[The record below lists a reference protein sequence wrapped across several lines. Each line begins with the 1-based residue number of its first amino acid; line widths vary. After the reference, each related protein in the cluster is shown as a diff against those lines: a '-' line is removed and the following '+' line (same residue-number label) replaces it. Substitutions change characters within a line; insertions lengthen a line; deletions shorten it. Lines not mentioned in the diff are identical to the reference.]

1 MLTRWAS
8 DEVLFP
14 GLQLVLIGFAV
25 FAAMMDAWQARRAGR
40 GGGVGLQV
48 IRSERS
54 MGLFYGTYA
63 ATTGL
68 LVAVC
73 LGVDMAA
80 HHRVLWVILDT
91 FLIAYVCLFNGWFR
105 NKLVGWANALSKLE
119 KR

>member
-1 MLTRWAS
+1 
-8 DEVLFP
+8 
-14 GLQLVLIGFAV
+14 
-25 FAAMMDAWQARRAGR
+25 
-40 GGGVGLQV
+40 
-48 IRSERS
+48 

-63 ATTGL
+63 AITGL

-73 LGVDMAA
+73 LGVDMAV

-91 FLIAYVCLFNGWFR
+91 VLIGYVCLFNGWFR